1 MNSTPYTLQWLKQG
15 RKVTIS
21 KQTLISFLVGP
32 YYGEVLC
39 DVLHMDACHILLSQP
54 WLYENHMIHDGHA
67 NTYALKFK
75 GHSLTLTPLSPPE
88 PLKLKP
94 GKGSEKSP
102 FMSEIRVERA
112 ISNSKSLFA
121 LVMVESNTSEEVK
134 PLYPLAQSLLKEFE
148 DVFPNDLPLGPLL

>member
-54 WLYENHMIHDGHA
+54 WLFDNHVMHDGHS
-67 NTYALKFK
+67 NTYAPKFK
-75 GHSLTLTPLSPPE
+75 GRKLTLTPYHHPNPS
-88 PLKLKP
+88 KLNR
-94 GKGSEKSP
+94 G
-102 FMSEIRVERA
+102 R
-112 ISNSKSLFA
+112 
-121 LVMVESNTSEEVK
+121 EVRK
-134 PLYPLAQSLLKEFE
+134 ACI
-148 DVFPNDLPLGPLL
+148 